1 MSRLR
6 GIRSWLAVAALVLL
20 PSTVLAEVSVQ
31 LDAHGNYKRYWYLV
45 TGRGRFAS
53 YWRQVRAHLPPQVV
67 LNPLGDT
74 YGDGPP
80 TIQISPVTGFPWVIW
95 AKNFGNIQQLAYSR
109 WDGAKWTEPALIDPG
124 RPLVFPDQE
133 PAFAI
138 DSSGRPFLVWTRAE
152 QTAKIYFST
161 LIEGK
166 WSPAVLLS
174 NPDVD
179 SRAPSITL
187 NGRAALITYRTPAGT
202 VSMTYETGILVDSAA
217 SLMDNPI
224 PPLVTPTP
232 SPAPDPNGGGGG
244 PKGANR
250 N

>member
-45 TGRGRFAS
+45 AGRGSS
-53 YWRQVRAHLPPQVV
+53 YWRQVRAHLPPPVV

-74 YGDGPP
+74 FGDGPP
-80 TIQISPVTGFPWVIW
+80 TIQVSPVTGFPWVIW
-95 AKNFGNIQQLAYSR
+95 AKNFGNIQQLVYSR
-109 WDGAKWTEPALIDPG
+109 WDGGKWTEPALINPG
-124 RPLVFPDQE
+124 QALVYSDRE
-133 PAFAI
+133 PAFAM
-138 DSSGRPFLVWTRAE
+138 DQSGRPYLVWVRDE

-166 WSPAVLLS
+166 WSPAILLS
-174 NPDVD
+174 NPEID
-179 SRAPSITL
+179 SRTPSIAL
-187 NGRAALITYRTPAGT
+187 NGRAAVVTYRTPAGP
-202 VSMTYETGILVDSAA
+202 VSLTYETGILVNSAA

-224 PPLVTPTP
+224 PPLVTPPP
-232 SPAPDPNGGGGG
+232 SPTPDPGSGGGGAD
-244 PKGANR
+244 GALR